1 MLYVAFQYVKL
12 YTKSLFTNYKIKNIT
27 FHSYYATFV

>member
-1 MLYVAFQYVKL
+1 MLYIAFQNVKL